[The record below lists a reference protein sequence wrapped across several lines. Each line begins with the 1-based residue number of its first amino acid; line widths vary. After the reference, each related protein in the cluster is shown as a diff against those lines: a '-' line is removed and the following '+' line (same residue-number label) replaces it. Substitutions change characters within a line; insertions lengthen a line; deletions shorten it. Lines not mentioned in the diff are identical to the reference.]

1 MLLTAAGIT
10 NRCNAENRPDGPR
23 FRGGGALT
31 ELTQEQPATML
42 MLPLAV
48 LINIAV
54 LQMYQPYN

>member
-1 MLLTAAGIT
+1 LLLAAVGIT
-10 NRCNAENRPDGPR
+10 KRCNAENRLDGPR
-23 FRGGGALT
+23 FSGGGALT

-54 LQMYQPYN
+54 LQL